1 MYTRF
6 AKFFYFLSIGLFLFV
21 FMYAYA
27 SMPDFATYEQNS
39 KGLPVKQVSK
49 ESFFYFTVILFFVYN
64 VLLVIPGKM
73 IEMKGSNALHRLF
86 PVGDSYRD
94 RILAWIYS
102 FIGVGNLCLS
112 IMVFYIHSL
121 TNQNEIR
128 NTEYNVFFY
137 LVPILLAAWVIGL
150 FIVLVGKMK
159 QVKTGT
165 V

>member
-21 FMYAYA
+21 LLYAYA

-39 KGLPVKQVSK
+39 EGLPLKQVSK
-49 ESFFYFTVILFFVYN
+49 ESFFYITVIVFFIYN
-64 VLLVIPGKM
+64 VILIVPAKL
-73 IEMKGSNALHRLF
+73 IEMKNSTPLRRLF
-86 PVGDSYRD
+86 PVGDTFRD
-94 RILAWIYS
+94 PMVAWIYS
-102 FIGVGNLCLS
+102 FIAVLNLSIS

-121 TNQNEIR
+121 TNQNEIDSS
-128 NTEYNVFFY
+128 EYNFFFY
-137 LVPILLAAWVIGL
+137 LVPVFLVVWVFGLLYLLA
-150 FIVLVGKMK
+150 GKMK